1 MIKGTNADC
10 KIINISVSET
20 TATITLLIFAT
31 VSTNPAKS
39 FAFYVQDE
47 GSQEKKQLNNYTYW
61 IDRYINYDFNANNID
76 TNKNKEVILNIDITN
91 GNTANISDKHWTRNC
106 YIQLCD
112 TSKTFNNVAWSS
124 DKLSLVSDE
133 FEIPTVKNIK
143 MIPSVTAYD
152 LQKEKDI
159 AKIGVS
165 FELDFNS
172 EKDFNYN
179 NKNFLATLN
188 IRSLATDLILET
200 KQVAKSTN
208 KLNEVETDNFYE
220 FNEKIVIEILIT
232 DNKGNL
238 FSKTRK
244 IFSPRKK
251 YSKSTFIKTDT
262 GIKEVRAFYINTDS
276 SEEHE
281 GEWLK

>member
-10 KIINISVSET
+10 KILNISVSET

-61 IDRYINYDFNANNID
+61 VDRYINYNFNANNVD
-76 TNKNKEVILNIDITN
+76 TNKNKEIILNIDITN
-91 GNTANISDKHWTRNC
+91 GNTANISDRHWTRNC
-106 YIQLCD
+106 YILLCD
-112 TSKTFNNVAWSS
+112 TNKTFNNVAWSS
-124 DKLSLVSDE
+124 GKLSLISDE
-133 FEIPTVKNIK
+133 FEVPKVKNII
-143 MIPSVTAYD
+143 MNPTVTEYNYV
-152 LQKEKDI
+152 KEKET
-159 AKIGVS
+159 AKLGIS
-165 FELDFNS
+165 FDLEFTS

-188 IRSLATDLILET
+188 VRSLSTDSVLET
-200 KQVAKSTN
+200 KQVAKTTSLHN
-208 KLNEVETDNFYE
+208 IVETDSFYE
-220 FNEKIVIEILIT
+220 FDEKIVIELLIT

-238 FSKTRK
+238 FSTDRK
-244 IFSPRKK
+244 IFTPRKK
-251 YSKSTFIKTDT
+251 YSKSAYVKTDT
-262 GIKEVRAFYINTDS
+262 GIKKVIAFYINADTDK
-276 SEEHE
+276 EHE